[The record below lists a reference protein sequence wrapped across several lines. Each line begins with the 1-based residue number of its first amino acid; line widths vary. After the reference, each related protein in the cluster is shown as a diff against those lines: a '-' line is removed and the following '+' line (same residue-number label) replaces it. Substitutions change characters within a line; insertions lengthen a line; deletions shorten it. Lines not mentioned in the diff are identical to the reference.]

1 MEELSGSAR
10 LGLWFV
16 HVRWSGT
23 TVFQVRFSK
32 NPLPGPVPPLIR
44 QYLAGRPVD
53 LTSLDVGTS
62 PPGEHFASIYREVRK
77 IPYGSTTTY
86 GEVADRAGTVPRVVG
101 QAMRRNPVPLVIPCH
116 RVVSRS
122 GMGGFTPDPEIKALL
137 LDMERKNRRRFTGT
151 GKRSSPAG
159 DRDGEG
165 EGGFGDTS
173 EP

>member
-32 NPLPGPVPPLIR
+32 SPLPGPVPPLIQ
-44 QYLAGRPVD
+44 QYLAGQPVD
-53 LTSLDVGTS
+53 PASLDVGTF
-62 PPGEHFASIYREVRK
+62 PPGEHDAAVYREVRK
-77 IPYGSTTTY
+77 IPYGSTATY
-86 GEVADRAGTVPRVVG
+86 GEVAGRAGTAPRAVG

-122 GMGGFTPDPEIKALL
+122 GRGGFTPDPEIKALL
-137 LDMERKNRRRFTGT
+137 LDMERKNRRRFHCVD
-151 GKRSSPAG
+151 K
-159 DRDGEG
+159 
-165 EGGFGDTS
+165 
-173 EP
+173 

>member
-1 MEELSGSAR
+1 VEELSGSAR

-16 HVRWSGT
+16 HVRWSGS

-32 NPLPGPVPPLIR
+32 SPLPGPVPHLIQ

-53 LTSLDVGTS
+53 PASLDVGTF

-77 IPYGSTTTY
+77 IPYGCTATY
-86 GEVADRAGTVPRVVG
+86 GEVADQAGTAPRVVG

-122 GMGGFTPDPEIKALL
+122 GIGGFTPDPEIKVML
-137 LDMERKNRRRFTGT
+137 LDMERKNRRRFHCA
-151 GKRSSPAG
+151 GK
-159 DRDGEG
+159 
-165 EGGFGDTS
+165 
-173 EP
+173 